1 MIGRQLDLF
10 VDGHDAL
17 MVHEIATSLVLR
29 DAGRSATGLARLR
42 DEHPAHPDL
51 PALTLLTD
59 ALQTR
64 PPAPAAHEALTARVE
79 AIERDVSPAARR
91 FLGTNAA
98 IFLRPLWQTLAATAR
113 TLRFDDTHPRAHAG
127 WLFQQCD
134 DWAAVRGAVEAEP
147 DWAAKPVLRYWLGLA
162 RHHLGGPEAAI
173 RLWLPLCWMDPVFFA
188 RLAPTLPSATM
199 RQGWETFERAVP
211 VDEFLADASHAASWF
226 PAWLLVRHR
235 GLAHVFRADD
245 IPDAP
250 TDAAG
255 AFGALL
261 ALAPLEGRGLSDEL
275 VARRRALRQLS
286 PGFFR
291 YYIEIVGGRRRGG

>member
-79 AIERDVSPAARR
+79 AMERDVSPAARR

-134 DWAAVRGAVEAEP
+134 DWAAVRAAVEAEP
-147 DWAAKPVLRYWLGLA
+147 DCAAKPVLRYWLGLA
-162 RHHLGGPEAAI
+162 RHHLGGPQAAL
-173 RLWLPLCWMDPVFFA
+173 RLWAPPRWLGPGFFA
-188 RLAPTLPSATM
+188 RLRPACATAPSA
-199 RQGWETFERAVP
+199 GGGG
-211 VDEFLADASHAASWF
+211 
-226 PAWLLVRHR
+226 PA
-235 GLAHVFRADD
+235 
-245 IPDAP
+245 
-250 TDAAG
+250 
-255 AFGALL
+255 
-261 ALAPLEGRGLSDEL
+261 
-275 VARRRALRQLS
+275 
-286 PGFFR
+286 
-291 YYIEIVGGRRRGG
+291 